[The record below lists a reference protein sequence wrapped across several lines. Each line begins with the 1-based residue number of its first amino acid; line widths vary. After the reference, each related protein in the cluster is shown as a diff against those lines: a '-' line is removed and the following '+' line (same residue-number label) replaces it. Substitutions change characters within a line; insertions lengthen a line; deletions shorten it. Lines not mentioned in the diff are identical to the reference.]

1 MLYLDF
7 GLLRLRAFSLAS
19 TRKVASHLSLSS
31 RIHECPI
38 GAPLMVVF
46 ILAIPIIDVI
56 NELAV
61 DGSVACFE
69 LTQKGFGGRV
79 VDFQFVSSLSEN

>member
-7 GLLRLRAFSLAS
+7 GHLRLWAFSLGFS
-19 TRKVASHLSLSS
+19 REVTFHLPLSS
-31 RIHECPI
+31 RIHESPI
-38 GAPLMVVF
+38 GAPLMIVF

-69 LTQKGFGGRV
+69 LTQKGFGSRV
-79 VDFQFVSSLSEN
+79 VDF